1 MRTLT
6 ALSVVT
12 LALLSSAAC
21 AASAAAPG
29 AATTPA
35 VAPAAAPAAATGDI
49 EVKVG
54 QLLRAALLRGLNGP
68 DRQLAEFRGRP
79 LLINVWAS
87 WCGPCRAE
95 MASLERVAWREE
107 GRQFAII
114 GISTDDYRDQALA
127 WLKNSNATISHYLD
141 QQLQMEHMLGAS
153 RLPLTVLIDA
163 RGRVLL
169 RVYGSRQWDTPDS
182 LALVRHAFAEQPLH
196 KQEK

>member
-21 AASAAAPG
+21 AASAAAG
-29 AATTPA
+29 
-35 VAPAAAPAAATGDI
+35 AAATVDT

-54 QLLRAALLRGLNGP
+54 QPLRAALLRGLNGP

-141 QQLQMEHMLGAS
+141 QQLQMEHMLGAT
-153 RLPLTVLIDA
+153 RLPLTLIVDA
-163 RGRVLL
+163 SGRVRLK
-169 RVYGSRQWDTPDS
+169 VYGAREWDAPES
-182 LALVRHAFAEQPLH
+182 LALVRSALAEPPLH
-196 KQEK
+196 NQEK

>member
-1 MRTLT
+1 M
-6 ALSVVT
+6 SVVT
-12 LALLSSAAC
+12 LALVGSAAL
-21 AASAAAPG
+21 AAPG
-29 AATTPA
+29 AAPA
-35 VAPAAAPAAATGDI
+35 PVPNAAPAAATVDT

-141 QQLQMEHMLGAS
+141 QQLQMEHMLGAT
-153 RLPLTVLIDA
+153 RLPLTLIVDA
-163 RGRVLL
+163 SGRVRLK
-169 RVYGSRQWDTPDS
+169 VYGAREWDAPES
-182 LALVRHAFAEQPLH
+182 LALVRNALAEPLLH

>member
-1 MRTLT
+1 
-6 ALSVVT
+6 LSVVT
-12 LALLSSAAC
+12 LALVNIAAF
-21 AASAAAPG
+21 AASAAAPS
-29 AATTPA
+29 
-35 VAPAAAPAAATGDI
+35 AAPAAATADT
-49 EVKVG
+49 EVQVG
-54 QLLRAALLRGLNGP
+54 QPLRAALLRGLNGP

-141 QQLQMEHMLGAS
+141 QQLHMEHMLGAT
-153 RLPLTVLIDA
+153 RLPLTIIVDA
-163 RGRVLL
+163 SGRVRLKI
-169 RVYGSRQWDTPDS
+169 YGAREWDAPES
-182 LALVRHAFAEQPLH
+182 LALVRSALAEPPLH

>member
-1 MRTLT
+1 MRTFR
-6 ALSVVT
+6 ALSVLT
-12 LALLSSAAC
+12 LALLGSAAG
-21 AASAAAPG
+21 AASAAARAPGAAPG
-29 AATTPA
+29 AATVDT
-35 VAPAAAPAAATGDI
+35 

-127 WLKNSNATISHYLD
+127 WLTHSNATISHYLD
-141 QQLQMEHMLGAS
+141 QQLQMEHMLGAT
-153 RLPLTVLIDA
+153 RLPLTLIVDA
-163 RGRVLL
+163 SGRVRLK
-169 RVYGSRQWDTPDS
+169 VYGAREWDAPES
-182 LALVRHAFAEQPLH
+182 LALVRSALAEPPLH

>member
-1 MRTLT
+1 MVVRTAYLAFCVCLLG
-6 ALSVVT
+6 ALE
-12 LALLSSAAC
+12 ALH
-21 AASAAAPG
+21 
-29 AATTPA
+29 AATP
-35 VAPAAAPAAATGDI
+35 G
-49 EVKVG
+49 EVGIGKTLG
-54 QLLRAALLRGLNGP
+54 EASLSGLNGP
-68 DRQLAEFRGRP
+68 DRALSSLLGQP

-141 QQLQMEHMLGAS
+141 QQLQMEHMLGAT
-153 RLPLTVLIDA
+153 RLPLTLIVDA
-163 RGRVLL
+163 SGRVRLK
-169 RVYGSRQWDTPDS
+169 VYGAREWDAPES
-182 LALVRHAFAEQPLH
+182 LALVRSALAEPPLH

>member
-1 MRTLT
+1 M
-6 ALSVVT
+6 SVVT
-12 LALLSSAAC
+12 LALVSSAGFTAF
-21 AASAAAPG
+21 AASAAAPSATPAPTAAPV
-29 AATTPA
+29 AATVDT
-35 VAPAAAPAAATGDI
+35 

-141 QQLQMEHMLGAS
+141 QQLQMEHMLGAT
-153 RLPLTVLIDA
+153 RLPLTLIVDA
-163 RGRVLL
+163 SGRVRLK
-169 RVYGSRQWDTPDS
+169 VYGAREWDAPES
-182 LALVRHAFAEQPLH
+182 LSLVRSALADPPLH